1 MSDKLLAWI
10 GSSLDD
16 IRQFPQ
22 EAKRKAGLELRA
34 IQRGQDLM
42 DFRPMPAVG
51 PGVQEIRIRAR
62 GAYRVFYVAKLEEVI
77 YVLHAFQKKT
87 QRTAKQDIE
96 IGQQRYRIVQRRQ
109 QSKAEI
115 RS

>member
-34 IQRGQDLM
+34 IQRGQDPM

-87 QRTAKQDIE
+87 QGTAKQDIE